1 MMTMPISLTI
11 CSHRR
16 HGEHVKEFQNPIID
30 ALLLRFANP
39 IFQEKIIPTFID
51 IIYEFYE

>member
-1 MMTMPISLTI
+1 M
-11 CSHRR
+11 
-16 HGEHVKEFQNPIID
+16 KEFQNPIID